1 MAKFL
6 FSLRGSAAPTHP
18 QQEKKKALSTAT
30 PLARHFSVRPPAS
43 RRWRART
50 RPDHTSAAAPEKK
63 NPKMRSILRST
74 YQRPAKAATP
84 TPTHVCARA
93 VPRIAVCRAAAPMCL
108 NVGRFPP
115 AVCSSIPFSSID
127 RSSVIIHRAFGGSVR
142 ASSAIRTRTHNA
154 VLQRMQLQVHVRAR
168 PRPRAPSCVRVP
180 GKILPEHAKLLTL
193 PTARKASS
201 CCCLPKSSI

>member
-1 MAKFL
+1 MVKCL
-6 FSLRGSAAPTHP
+6 FSTPRQCGTHTP
-18 QQEKKKALSTAT
+18 ATGKKKSALHRDTAGS
-30 PLARHFSVRPPAS
+30 PLLRPPA
-43 RRWRART
+43 RVAEVARAYATGPHERSGA
-50 RPDHTSAAAPEKK
+50 RKK

-84 TPTHVCARA
+84 TSTHVCARA